1 MVLQKKR
8 ISADNALM
16 RLENLCARSEHCGWE
31 LREKLRGWGI
41 SGSDAEKIL
50 DSLHRAR
57 YYDDERFARAFARDK
72 LLYNRWGR
80 RKISMAMKAKRIDN
94 DVIDEAV
101 DELDTYEYYAVLSG
115 FMKARAKS
123 IKEGD
128 TYEGRTKLFRA
139 ALSRG
144 FESQLISRVIQA
156 GGLWPDNDD

>member
-1 MVLQKKR
+1 M
-8 ISADNALM
+8 
-16 RLENLCARSEHCGWE
+16 
-31 LREKLRGWGI
+31 
-41 SGSDAEKIL
+41 
-50 DSLHRAR
+50 
-57 YYDDERFARAFARDK
+57 
-72 LLYNRWGR
+72 
-80 RKISMAMKAKRIDN
+80 
-94 DVIDEAV
+94 IDEAV
-101 DELDTYEYYAVLSG
+101 DELDTDEYYAVLSG